1 MDDLITIEIKNYVLE
16 KYDYDDV
23 RVSSMA
29 LGSLMTLVN
38 MKDSTKWDYFKLKL
52 REAGYII

>member
-1 MDDLITIEIKNYVLE
+1 MDDLITIEIRGYILDE
-16 KYDYDDV
+16 YDYDDDK
-23 RVSSMA
+23 VSSMS
-29 LGSLMTLVN
+29 LGSLMSLVN